1 MIQWLTQDVL
11 GSLLDESV
19 FLNESLVWFKHKYI
33 LTAHFR
39 HLYRRN
45 NVIDKSTF
53 DVSNYFQKAILLHF
67 NRYRTHQSLYLN
79 YKRLS
84 QYFCDLN
91 VCNTEIMILCVW
103 LKRLW
108 GWKDCEAVSFQ
119 TDDSCSLRFKCS
131 NHTDVILR
139 CRSKVEEWSRR
150 IFVI

>member
-53 DVSNYFQKAILLHF
+53 EVSNYFQKAILLHF

-79 YKRLS
+79 YKL
-84 QYFCDLN
+84 L
-91 VCNTEIMILCVW
+91 
-103 LKRLW
+103 
-108 GWKDCEAVSFQ
+108 
-119 TDDSCSLRFKCS
+119 
-131 NHTDVILR
+131 
-139 CRSKVEEWSRR
+139 
-150 IFVI
+150 